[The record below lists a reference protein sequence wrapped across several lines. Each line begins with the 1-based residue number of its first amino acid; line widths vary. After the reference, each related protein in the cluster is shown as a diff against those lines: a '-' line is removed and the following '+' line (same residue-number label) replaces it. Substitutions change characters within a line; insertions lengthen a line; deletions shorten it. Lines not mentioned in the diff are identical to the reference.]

1 MNRSARSILVMLA
14 LALAAVEPV
23 LAGGPSPDQRNE
35 VLEICPQS
43 DTNSSQTCNV
53 VDGSLVCDTAAT
65 ACGVTTPFAATL
77 VVSVK
82 DDPPCDN
89 DQTLACGVDNPDSNC
104 PGLTSTKGTTSVT
117 LAGRRRKNRTLDKG
131 GRPFTLSKTFPSCD
145 FPTAVCD
152 ANPCDVNFTAFCCF
166 AVRMTEKSLPQA
178 SELVYRPV
186 PVLGDQLR
194 SLFGVASGTPV
205 IVSASELSRDDHSGA
220 TDALPSSVQF
230 AVVIGFQ

>member
-1 MNRSARSILVMLA
+1 
-14 LALAAVEPV
+14 
-23 LAGGPSPDQRNE
+23 
-35 VLEICPQS
+35 
-43 DTNSSQTCNV
+43 
-53 VDGSLVCDTAAT
+53 
-65 ACGVTTPFAATL
+65 VTTPFSATL

-117 LAGRRRKNRTLDKG
+117 LTGRRRKNRTLDKG

-166 AVRMTEKSLPQA
+166 AVRMTEKSLPSA
-178 SELVYRPV
+178 NELIYRPV
-186 PVLGDQLR
+186 PALGAELR
-194 SLFGVASGTPV
+194 DLFGATGTPV
-205 IVSASELSRDDHSGA
+205 IVSATELSLPVDHSGA
-220 TDALPSSVQF
+220 SDTLPSSAQF